1 MISIIINNNSILLK
15 KKLFFKTLYLI
26 LNLDKLLF
34 NSFIYL
40 IHTNDQKKGTIQYL
54 FIYLIRKRKQ
64 FK

>member
-34 NSFIYL
+34 NSFINL